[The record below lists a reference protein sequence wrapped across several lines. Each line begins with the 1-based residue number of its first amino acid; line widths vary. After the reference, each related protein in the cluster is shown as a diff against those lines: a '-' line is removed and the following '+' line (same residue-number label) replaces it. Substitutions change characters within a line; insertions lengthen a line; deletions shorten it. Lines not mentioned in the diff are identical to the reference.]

1 MTLQELNSHLDMV
14 TQLHEARDRLQSL
27 RDYVLR
33 AQSYDAMPHGTGT
46 TDKVGTLAIKI
57 AEQEE
62 TVKRYERI
70 VKRSEA
76 DIKAYVDSIEDN
88 RTNLIFYLRFI
99 SGYTWDEVA
108 EVIGGRNTAEAVK
121 AVCYR
126 YLQMREG

>member
-33 AQSYDAMPHGTGT
+33 AQTYDAMPHGTGT

-70 VKRSEA
+70 IRRSEA
-76 DIKAYVDSIEDN
+76 DIKAYIDGIEDN

-126 YLQMREG
+126 YLQMGEG